1 MSDPAARQKSNVQ
14 QAVAKQR
21 PRSPSQVQ
29 QAQTPSSQAAESCFK
44 LIIYPLL
51 RTKLAELIGGEMAFE
66 GAGSC

>member
-1 MSDPAARQKSNVQ
+1 MPR
-14 QAVAKQR
+14 AKNRMFNRRSPSQR

-29 QAQTPSSQAAESCFK
+29 QVQTPSSQAAESCFK